1 MMTADKVLSSN
12 MFHKKFSQLL
22 SQLLGVFNI
31 SLLGGY
37 VSTTDNVE
45 HDLGCGVIQDQAF

>member
-1 MMTADKVLSSN
+1 MTADKVLSSN